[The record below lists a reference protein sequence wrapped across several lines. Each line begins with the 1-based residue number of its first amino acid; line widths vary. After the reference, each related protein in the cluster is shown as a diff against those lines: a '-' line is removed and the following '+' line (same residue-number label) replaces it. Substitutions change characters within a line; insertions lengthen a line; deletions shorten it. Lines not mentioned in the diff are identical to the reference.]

1 MADTD
6 DNKFLFLG
14 NDFRNSGLAQADW
27 AAKKMVWI
35 PSEREGFEA
44 ASVKEEKGEQMLVEL
59 SNGQKATVNKD
70 DIQKM
75 NPPKFSKVEDMA
87 ALTFLNEASVLHNLK
102 ERYFSSLIYTY
113 SGLFCVVVNPY
124 KMLPIYS
131 EKIIEMY
138 KGKKRHEVPPHIYS
152 ITDNAYRNMMQDR
165 EDQSILCTGE
175 SGAGKT
181 ENTKKVIQYLAVIA
195 SSHKG
200 KKDSNPGELEKQL
213 LQANPIL
220 EAFGNAKTIKN
231 DNSSRFGKFI
241 KLNFDVTGYLVGA
254 FIDTYLLEKSRCIR
268 QGLTERAFHIF
279 YYMVAGSKDKMRGQ
293 WQRLPSFSRVFTYYK
308 YKYRCKKEL
317 TCATQFHKWLTHAL
331 VIKVNPL

>member
-1 MADTD
+1 MWAWLVSVAPPTGDSLCQTVFTCSELFCVHPRLKTHRQHCSIKLPKKPFWCVDSWCVQEQCGSPNMVIAAREEQICGAVIYALIFIFYQTPNPDLVLPLASEAAVTFPTWADGD
-6 DNKFLFLG
+6 DSKFLFLQ
-14 NDFRNSGLAQADW
+14 NDFKNSGLAQADW

-44 ASVKEEKGEQMLVEL
+44 ASIKEEKGEQVLVEL

-165 EDQSILCTGE
+165 EDQSILCT
-175 SGAGKT
+175 
-181 ENTKKVIQYLAVIA
+181 
-195 SSHKG
+195 
-200 KKDSNPGELEKQL
+200 
-213 LQANPIL
+213 
-220 EAFGNAKTIKN
+220 
-231 DNSSRFGKFI
+231 
-241 KLNFDVTGYLVGA
+241 
-254 FIDTYLLEKSRCIR
+254 
-268 QGLTERAFHIF
+268 
-279 YYMVAGSKDKMRGQ
+279 
-293 WQRLPSFSRVFTYYK
+293 
-308 YKYRCKKEL
+308 
-317 TCATQFHKWLTHAL
+317 
-331 VIKVNPL
+331 